1 MTISEDNETPVTARN
16 RIRSV
21 GSELVKAEIDL
32 KNARDRE
39 VNAKHAYEKALRAA
53 VLSPEAPRVER
64 GGATVT
70 ERDAW
75 AESRCEVQKFD
86 YMVAEAIRQAAQTH
100 YAMWDTQAMLAQAI
114 LKSIDRAFGMGTRD
128 NQ

>member
-1 MTISEDNETPVTARN
+1 MTTEELETPVTARN

-21 GSELVKAEIDL
+21 GSELVRAEMDL

-75 AESRCEVQKFD
+75 AESRCEVQKFE
-86 YMVAEAIRQAAQTH
+86 YMVAEANRQAAQDH
-100 YAMWDTQAMLAQAI
+100 YRTLDTQSMLAQAL
-114 LKSIDRAFGMGTRD
+114 LKSIDRAFSIGTRD
-128 NQ
+128 AA